1 MALSLFVGVLG
12 TSCADMLDD
21 NVSSDKSKG
30 ITAET
35 GLPTIV
41 YYAAQT
47 NYDHAEY
54 YIYLSQCLTTTGKSA
69 TGAYGYKSGW
79 EFLTM
84 NRHPQWRRHFY
95 DIGRN
100 VNELMT
106 NADNV
111 GSPNYKLIARAIR
124 LMSTQLT
131 TDAFG
136 DMPLSN
142 AYKSNSPTY
151 DTQESIYAW
160 MLNECDQ
167 LAADFENPEYTQAPG
182 N

>member
-1 MALSLFVGVLG
+1 MNKFKIMALSLLVGALG
-12 TSCADMLDD
+12 TSCDMLDD
-21 NVSSDKSKG
+21 NVSPDKSKG

-41 YYAAQT
+41 YYAAQI

-54 YIYLSQCLTTTGKSA
+54 YIYLSQCLTTTGKAS
-69 TGAYGYKSGW
+69 TGSFGYKNGW

-84 NRHPQWRRHFY
+84 NRHPQWRRHYY

-100 VNELMT
+100 VNELMM

-111 GSPNYKLIARAIR
+111 GSPNYKLIARAVR

-142 AYKSNSPTY
+142 AYLRHSGKHLCLDAQRVRPVGCRFR
-151 DTQESIYAW
+151 ES
-160 MLNECDQ
+160 
-167 LAADFENPEYTQAPG
+167 
-182 N
+182 

>member
-111 GSPNYKLIARAIR
+111 GSPN
-124 LMSTQLT
+124 
-131 TDAFG
+131 
-136 DMPLSN
+136 
-142 AYKSNSPTY
+142 
-151 DTQESIYAW
+151 
-160 MLNECDQ
+160 
-167 LAADFENPEYTQAPG
+167 
-182 N
+182 